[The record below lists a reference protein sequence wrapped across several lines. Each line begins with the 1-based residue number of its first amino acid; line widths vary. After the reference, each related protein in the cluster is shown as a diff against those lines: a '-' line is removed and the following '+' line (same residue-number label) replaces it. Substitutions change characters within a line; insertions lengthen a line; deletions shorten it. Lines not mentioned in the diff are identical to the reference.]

1 MLLLSFGFYV
11 LLRSLCNCV
20 VMVGFIRGFVWV
32 VCVMIGFGGVILCL
46 YVLLVLGEV
55 FLGGRCSL

>member
-20 VMVGFIRGFVWV
+20 VMVGFIRGF
-32 VCVMIGFGGVILCL
+32 M
-46 YVLLVLGEV
+46 
-55 FLGGRCSL
+55 